1 MPAHAD
7 ARRAAHARRAGA
19 ARAPTSCTRASGSR
33 PCSDALL
40 AFVDK
45 ALEPVTGEVT
55 VELFQG
61 AARAIARTS
70 PRSLYSPALA
80 SFDMT
85 GYEPRDA
92 EGFIRVFGR
101 PVAAALHAGE
111 TASKA
116 EEVRRG

>member
-1 MPAHAD
+1 VYQ
-7 ARRAAHARRAGA
+7 GQWF
-19 ARAPTSCTRASGSR
+19 APVK
-33 PCSDALL
+33 DALL

-61 AARAIARTS
+61 AARAVARTS

-92 EGFIRVFGR
+92 EGFIKVFGR
-101 PVAAALHAGE
+101 PVAAARHAGE
-111 TASKA
+111 AATKP
-116 EEVRRG
+116 EEAPRG